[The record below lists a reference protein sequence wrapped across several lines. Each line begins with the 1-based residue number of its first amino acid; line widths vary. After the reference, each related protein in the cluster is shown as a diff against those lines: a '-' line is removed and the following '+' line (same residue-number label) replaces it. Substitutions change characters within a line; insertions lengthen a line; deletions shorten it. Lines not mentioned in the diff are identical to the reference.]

1 MSDPQSLFQR
11 FVEAYRRDPGTDP
24 RDYLSQAEGA
34 DRDELGALI
43 DRFLLSA
50 PRRRWDPSEFPGSI
64 AERAVE
70 AAAAESRAAAWPE
83 LLPELRNK
91 ARLTRRSVV
100 ERLAVALGAGDSQD
114 RVGAYY
120 HRMERGQLPPEG
132 VSDRVLDALAG
143 ILDSTTAALRRAGEA
158 AAGGEG
164 PGGEVFAR
172 VGRPVDLSASE
183 DADEVALSEG
193 GSSQA
198 PDDLDRLFIGGA

>member
-11 FVEAYRRDPGTDP
+11 FVEAYRCDPGADP
-24 RDYLSQAEGA
+24 RVYLSEAEGA
-34 DRDELGALI
+34 DRHELETLI

-50 PRRRWDPSEFPGSI
+50 PRRPWDPAAFPGSI
-64 AERAVE
+64 AERAT
-70 AAAAESRAAAWPE
+70 AAVAAEEPAIGWPE

-100 ERLAVALGAGDSQD
+100 ERLAAALGAGASQD

-120 HRMERGQLPPEG
+120 HRMERGQLPPDG

-143 ILDSTTAALRRAGEA
+143 ILDSTTGVLRRAGEA

-164 PGGEVFAR
+164 AGGEVFAR
-172 VGRPVDLSASE
+172 VGRPADLGAPE
-183 DADEVALSEG
+183 DADEVGLPEG
-193 GSSQA
+193 DSSRE

>member
-1 MSDPQSLFQR
+1 MSDPQSLFQG
-11 FVEAYRRDPGTDP
+11 FVEAYRHDPGTDP
-24 RDYLSQAEGA
+24 RDYLSQVEGA

-50 PRRRWDPSEFPGSI
+50 PRRPWDPAAFPGSI
-64 AERAVE
+64 AERAASAVAEE
-70 AAAAESRAAAWPE
+70 AVPAGWPE

-100 ERLAVALGAGDSQD
+100 ERLAFALGAGDSQD

-120 HRMERGQLPPEG
+120 HRMERGQLPPGG

-143 ILDSTTAALRRAGEA
+143 ILDSTTGALRRAGEA

-172 VGRPVDLSASE
+172 VGKPADLPAAD
-183 DADEVALSEG
+183 DADEVVLSEG
-193 GSSQA
+193 DSSGA